1 MEMACT
7 RDAYGAALLELG
19 EKYPNMVVLSADLAK
34 STKTDLFGKKFPTRF
49 FNMGVAEANMINT
62 AAGLAAAGKI
72 AFASTFA
79 IFAAGRAW
87 EQIRNTIGYGRLNVK
102 IVVTHGGIQVGGD
115 GSSHQAIEDIALM
128 RVIPGMTV
136 LVPVDA
142 LETRKA
148 IFAAAAMNGPVY
160 VRLARSK
167 APVITKPDDKFEIG
181 KGLVLREGADVT
193 IFACGLLAA
202 HAIEAADSLKAEGI
216 AAAVCDLASVK
227 PIDEELIVRLAG
239 ASGAAVT
246 AEEHVVEGG
255 FGSAVC
261 EVLARRLPV
270 PVEMVGIRNRF
281 GQSGEPPELYKE
293 YGLTAADIAAAAKKA
308 IQRKRG

>member
-270 PVEMVGIRNRF
+270 PGSPASRQSCTRN
-281 GQSGEPPELYKE
+281 
-293 YGLTAADIAAAAKKA
+293 TA
-308 IQRKRG
+308 